1 MNKLI
6 LFTIALALTP
16 TAYAQE
22 EDRDKYYYF
31 CSGSQ
36 IHNLECPYLKK
47 GDTILQARA
56 AVALTYCDRDYPIL
70 RDGDVEEFDEPTPL
84 YTCVYNGKPAKSFTL
99 SSQITKPWINQFD

>member
-1 MNKLI
+1 MKNSIVFL
-6 LFTIALALTP
+6 LLLMVFSSTIAQEKLVTP
-16 TAYAQE
+16 
-22 EDRDKYYYF
+22 
-31 CSGSQ
+31 
-36 IHNLECPYLKK
+36 PYLKK

-70 RDGDVEEFDEPTPL
+70 RDGDVEEFEELTPL